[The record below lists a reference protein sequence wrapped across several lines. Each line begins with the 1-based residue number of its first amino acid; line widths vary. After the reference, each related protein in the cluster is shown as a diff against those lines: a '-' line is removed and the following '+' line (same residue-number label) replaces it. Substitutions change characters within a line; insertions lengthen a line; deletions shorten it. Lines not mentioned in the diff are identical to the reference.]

1 MPGVTPGMTAEKG
14 TSMVKQK
21 TSSGCT
27 AQIGEEVVD
36 ATGKLIHSDSNRS
49 SQIMYSADGYVG
61 VVSTPSG
68 RKPLANSGGRTDLGG
83 ATPEELM
90 EATRSVTCYA
100 GHYEMKGDEVHHHVE
115 MALSPNLVGQTMIRR
130 VHFDGPNLTLSARP
144 DAQGQVRRILWRRVG
159 AK

>member
-1 MPGVTPGMTAEKG
+1 MLKKEDMVGVYRQT
-14 TSMVKQK
+14 
-21 TSSGCT
+21 
-27 AQIGEEVVD
+27 GEELVD
-36 ATGKLIHSDSNRS
+36 ASGKLIHSDSNRS

-68 RKPLANSGGRTDLGG
+68 RKLLANSGGRTDLTG
-83 ATPEELM
+83 ATPEELV
-90 EATRSVTCYA
+90 ELTRGVTCYA
-100 GHYEMKGDEVHHHVE
+100 GRFELKGDEVHHHVE

-130 VHFDGPNLTLSARP
+130 VQLDGADLTLSARP